1 MTETEPLHG
10 LRVIE
15 TGGYA
20 VAFAGRLLA
29 DAGADVVRLSPG
41 ADPLDRELPFFGDS
55 GRSIQATWYNAGKR
69 SVAAGGSPEDTR
81 RELLALVSRADI
93 LIEDWPPESP
103 LLTTDELRAAN
114 PALTYVSVTPMGLD
128 GPR

>member
-1 MTETEPLHG
+1 MCNLPVKSAGVTETEPLHG

-69 SVAAGGSPEDTR
+69 SVAAGGSPKIH
-81 RELLALVSRADI
+81 AVNS
-93 LIEDWPPESP
+93 SP
-103 LLTTDELRAAN
+103 W
-114 PALTYVSVTPMGLD
+114 
-128 GPR
+128 